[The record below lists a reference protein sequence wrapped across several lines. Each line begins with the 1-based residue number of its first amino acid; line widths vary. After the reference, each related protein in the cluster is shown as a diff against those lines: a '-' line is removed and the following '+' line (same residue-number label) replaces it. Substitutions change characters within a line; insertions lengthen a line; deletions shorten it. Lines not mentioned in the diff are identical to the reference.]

1 MLDGIPPHT
10 FSVIMATPPFT
21 ASPYKTEMS
30 LGDRYLCALPVNK
43 IAAETSLLLMWC
55 NGPTLMRAAW
65 LCHAWGFTYET
76 VAFVWVKTNER
87 AQPHSVSVGKYTN
100 PGTEFG
106 LVATKGA
113 GFSLIAEHLDQVF
126 AAPRTADSVKPREMR
141 DMVDEMTG
149 RDRTLRKIELFSPT
163 PADTK
168 WSVWGDMVKRRFDA
182 EPQEP
187 HEPQEPKTVT
197 DDEQQAEPTDKENE
211 APDYQKMDPSGGT
224 SHGPRDA
231 EDDGVTED
239 THQNQATSA
248 ASVLCSSAPQKTVY
262 GAGTPCGSL
271 RNPRP
276 RHRTRLEL
284 TVGQKLALAE
294 LSSFELNEN
303 QEASFDFQ
311 RCLIRHSLSDP
322 RHVSH
327 TDMNHRE
334 YSGRD
339 QLDQRTLGLYNGQA
353 LALGE
358 FGEFGSWS

>member
-1 MLDGIPPHT
+1 MLDGIPPHA

-21 ASPYKTEMS
+21 ASLCKAEMS
-30 LGDRYLCALPVNK
+30 LGDRDLCALPVNK
-43 IAAETSLLLMWC
+43 IAAESSLLLMWC
-55 NGPTLMRAAW
+55 NGATLMRAAW

-76 VAFVWVKTNER
+76 VAFVWVKTSER
-87 AQPHSVSVGKYTN
+87 AEPLSVSDGKYTN
-100 PGTEFG
+100 PGTEFV

-126 AAPRTADSVKPREMR
+126 AAPRSSDSVKTREMR
-141 DMVDEMTG
+141 VMIDEMTG
-149 RDRTLRKIELFSPT
+149 RDSNLRKIDLFSPT

-168 WSVWGDMVKRRFDA
+168 WSVWGDMVEEMSVV

-187 HEPQEPKTVT
+187 QEPEKPQAPQETKALTG
-197 DDEQQAEPTDKENE
+197 DEQQAEPTDKEDN
-211 APDYQKMDPSGGT
+211 APDHQKTDPSDGT
-224 SHGPRDA
+224 N
-231 EDDGVTED
+231 
-239 THQNQATSA
+239 THQKQVTSA
-248 ASVLCSSAPQKTVY
+248 ASVLCSSAPQKSEDDAATRR
-262 GAGTPCGSL
+262 
-271 RNPRP
+271 RNL
-276 RHRTRLEL
+276 RTRLEL

-294 LSSFELNEN
+294 LSSFQLNEN

-327 TDMNHRE
+327 TDVNHRE

-339 QLDQRTLGLYNGQA
+339 QLDQRALGLDEGQA

-358 FGEFGSWS
+358 FGSWRRNHSA